1 MPQAASNRPT
11 TASLVPEITQS
22 EDDGSILLGNW
33 TGLPSTTY
41 PGWPGRPSLI
51 QANGTIGD
59 GPYGSTSG
67 DVDAFVVQ
75 GMANDVLTVDVDSL
89 VFGGLDTSV
98 AVYSSTGTLVGSIDS
113 YDPNAEYDDFL
124 HFTLPA
130 TDTYTVIVSAWST
143 YLADPFDSS
152 SGRADLGFTGD
163 YRVFLNLTAPGNE
176 NIRHGDNTANTITG
190 TDFNDVI
197 AGNGGSD
204 VLNGGGGDDLF
215 VWYAIGNLDYHGNTV
230 PSGNDVVDGGAGTD
244 VQEIDA
250 SNNSE
255 TFTVAPDG
263 SGAIFT
269 GTGISSGDVSLTLA
283 NVEGLDVHALGGNDT
298 LTIAAMAGSQLTGA
312 ISFWGDDGNDT
323 LSAGAASNVII
334 AHGGTGSDAL
344 AGGSADDRLFGD
356 SGNDQLMGGAGDDT
370 VNGGTGDDRLW
381 GNAGNDTFVG
391 GAGADIFAGGAG
403 LDTADYRAAVDG
415 VSIDLT
421 LNTASG
427 PDAAGDS
434 FNSIENLIG
443 TAFGDMLTGNLAGNV
458 LTGGA
463 GNDTL
468 DGREQNDT
476 LHGGGGNDML
486 LGGIGDDL
494 LFGDAGND
502 KLWGNDGSDILYGGA
517 GADDFAG
524 GAGSDTAAYGDT
536 STDVSINLALHSSTG
551 GDAAGDTFDSIEN
564 LTGGLGHDMLTGDG
578 GANRLHGG
586 RYGQDTL
593 DGGGG
598 NDVLEGGDSSDFLIG
613 GLGQDTLIG
622 DQAGSSPGVDT
633 FVFKTVEDS
642 KLGAEDQILDFSS
655 AQFDRIDL
663 SALDANTGLAGDQAF
678 SYVGAAGFTNTAGE
692 LRYAGHLLQGDIDGN
707 GTADFSI
714 HVNAGTLAVTDFH
727 L

>member
-1 MPQAASNRPT
+1 MPQAASNRST

-41 PGWPGRPSLI
+41 PGWPGRPNLI
-51 QANGTIGD
+51 QANGAIGD

-75 GMANDVLTVDVDSL
+75 GAANDVLTVDVDSL
-89 VFGGLDTSV
+89 VFGGLDTTV
-98 AVYSSTGTLVGSIDS
+98 AVYSSCGTLVGSIDS

-130 TDTYTVIVSAWST
+130 TDTYTVVISAWST

-152 SGRADLGFTGD
+152 SGHADLGLTGD
-163 YRVFLNLTAPGNE
+163 YRVFLNLSTAGNE
-176 NIRHGDNTANTITG
+176 NILHGDNTANTITG

-204 VLNGGGGDDLF
+204 ILNGGGGDDLF
-215 VWYAIGNLDYHGNTV
+215 VWYAIGNLDFYGNTV

-244 VQEIDA
+244 VQEVDA

-255 TFTVAPDG
+255 TITLAPDG

-269 GTGISSGDVSLTLA
+269 GTGISTGDVSLTLA
-283 NVEGLDVHALGGNDT
+283 NVEGLDVHGLGGNDT
-298 LTIAAMAGSQLTGA
+298 MTIANMAGSQLTGT
-312 ISFWGDDGNDT
+312 IHFWGDDGNDT
-323 LSAGAASNVII
+323 LNASAASNVII
-334 AHGGTGSDAL
+334 AHGGTGNDTL
-344 AGGSADDRLFGD
+344 TGGSGNDQLFGD
-356 SGNDQLMGGAGDDT
+356 SGNDQLIGGAGDDT
-370 VNGGTGDDRLW
+370 INGGTGDDHLW
-381 GNAGNDTFVG
+381 GNAGNDTLIG
-391 GAGADIFAGGAG
+391 GAGADVFAGGAG
-403 LDTADYRAAVDG
+403 LDTVDYSATVDG
-415 VSIDLT
+415 VSVDLT

-427 PDAAGDS
+427 PDAAGDT

-443 TAFGDMLTGNLAGNV
+443 SAFDDTLTGNLAANV
-458 LTGGA
+458 LSGGA
-463 GNDTL
+463 GNDTI

-476 LHGGGGNDML
+476 LHGGAGNDVL
-486 LGGIGDDL
+486 LGGTGDDL

-502 KLWGNDGSDILYGGA
+502 QLWGNDGNDTLYGGA
-517 GADDFAG
+517 GADAFAG

-536 STDVSINLALHSSTG
+536 FTAVSINLALHSSTG
-551 GDAAGDTFDSIEN
+551 GDATGDTFDSIEN
-564 LTGGLGHDMLTGDG
+564 LTGGLGDDILTGDD
-578 GANRLHGG
+578 GANVLDGG
-586 RYGQDTL
+586 RSGQDTL
-593 DGGGG
+593 DGGAG
-598 NDVLEGGDSSDFLIG
+598 NDVLKGGDGSDVLIG

-622 DQAGSSPGVDT
+622 DQVGMSPGVDN
-633 FVFKTVEDS
+633 FVFKTIDDS
-642 KLGAEDQILDFSS
+642 KLGAEDHIVDFSS

-663 SALDANTGLAGDQAF
+663 SAIDANTGLAGDQAF
-678 SYVGAAGFTNTAGE
+678 SFVGAAGFTNTAGE
-692 LRYAGHLLQGDIDGN
+692 LRYTDHLLQGDVDGN

-714 HVNAGTLAVTDFH
+714 YVNASTLAVTDFH